1 MGLEQVEIVLKIEE
15 AIGIM
20 FEDTDFPINTIA
32 EYKRISTIRRAEV
45 NYTSILNVF
54 KAYPGE
60 IIENPFYKEQQKL
73 HHWLPKQKGLFRK
86 SELKKS
92 EIIQHIQKII
102 DIDVS
107 LTIDGIFR
115 EYLGDKL
122 MIDENAD
129 LVKVYG
135 LE

>member
-1 MGLEQVEIVLKIEE
+1 MGLEQIEIVLKIEE

-32 EYKRISTIRRAEV
+32 EYKKISAIRRTEV
-45 NYTSILNVF
+45 DYTSILKTF
-54 KAYPGE
+54 KEYPEE
-60 IIENPFYKEQQKL
+60 IIENPFYKEQRNL
-73 HHWLPKQKGLFRK
+73 HHWLPKQNGLFKK
-86 SELKKS
+86 SEVKKS
-92 EIIQHIQKII
+92 EIIQHIQDII
-102 DIDVS
+102 EID
-107 LTIDGIFR
+107 LNQAINKIFR

-122 MIDENAD
+122 EIDENAD